1 MLGFH
6 GSAALLPRFIDAWHL
21 SATEAGW
28 LLGTMSLVALLA
40 SPAIALTD
48 RVDARWVMAAGT
60 AFNVAGYG
68 GFGLLADGLPSALVF
83 RGLMGIGFALS
94 YTTGIKAIG
103 DRVPADR
110 QARVTST
117 YVSSFSICSSLSVVI
132 AGTVAGAFDWRWAY
146 AVPAVT
152 NLVAGLML
160 VFALPSASRRPAP
173 ADAGAGG
180 TRPAAPKLFDFGAIA
195 GNRAA
200 MGFVAG
206 GFAHTAE
213 LLAMR
218 GWTVAFLTF
227 VATLHPGS
235 APAWNLPL
243 VATMLILTGVP
254 SGIAGGALGTRFG
267 LARVSFIVML
277 TSAAIEAVVGFA
289 ASWPYWLFF
298 FGPLLLQNIMVM
310 GDAGTLSAGVMSRAD
325 PSRRGSTVAFYTMA
339 TSVGSFVGPVLFGV
353 VLDAT
358 GGRQSAPAWGFAF
371 ASIGVVSLASA
382 LALARLTGVGPDR
395 AAGAPEAAPRR

>member
-1 MLGFH
+1 
-6 GSAALLPRFIDAWHL
+6 
-21 SATEAGW
+21 
-28 LLGTMSLVALLA
+28 
-40 SPAIALTD
+40 
-48 RVDARWVMAAGT
+48 MAAGT

-117 YVSSFSICSSLSVVI
+117 YVSSFSICSSQSVVI

-160 VFALPSASRRPAP
+160 VFALPSAA
-173 ADAGAGG
+173 ATAAQLHAGAGG

-200 MGFVAG
+200 LGFVAG

-254 SGIAGGALGTRFG
+254 SGIAGGALGAAAVAPYASVTVGPPERGARFCE
-267 LARVSFIVML
+267 RWMP
-277 TSAAIEAVVGFA
+277 SAV
-289 ASWPYWLFF
+289 AS
-298 FGPLLLQNIMVM
+298 
-310 GDAGTLSAGVMSRAD
+310 DATCSPTLVKRCAGSRAHERTNHASKSAGKKGQRC
-325 PSRRGSTVAFYTMA
+325 
-339 TSVGSFVGPVLFGV
+339 VGG
-353 VLDAT
+353 
-358 GGRQSAPAWGFAF
+358 
-371 ASIGVVSLASA
+371 
-382 LALARLTGVGPDR
+382 
-395 AAGAPEAAPRR
+395 